1 MIIRGKKSSSPKPHW
16 YNYLVPARDRTYRTE
31 AIVLRRKDI
40 GEADRILTLLTPGAG
55 KVRVVAKGIRKPRS
69 RKAGHLELFTR
80 TKLLVAVGHDLD
92 IITQAELVEAYRPLR
107 EDLLR
112 SATAAYMVELLDR
125 FTPDDQEN
133 PEIYELLT
141 HGLEWAATARDLGL
155 AARAYELHL
164 LSAAGFQPQLHRCVI
179 CNQALVPEDQFFSPH
194 QGGVVCAACGAEP
207 LDPAADPHLRG
218 GWLPLSLNALK
229 LLRFTQS
236 NPYPKVAALTI
247 TAHTQAEAEA
257 VMARYITVLLERRLK
272 SVEFLKL
279 IRRPAAPL
287 AV

>member
-1 MIIRGKKSSSPKPHW
+1 M
-16 YNYLVPARDRTYRTE
+16 
-31 AIVLRRKDI
+31 LRRKDI

-80 TKLLVAVGHDLD
+80 TKLLLAVGHDLD
-92 IITQAELVEAYRPLR
+92 IVTQAEVVEPYRALR

-112 SATAAYMVELLDR
+112 SAYAGYMVELLDR
-125 FTPDDQEN
+125 FTPDNQEN
-133 PEIYELLT
+133 PELYELLT
-141 HGLEWAATARDLGL
+141 HGLEWAATARDLAL

-164 LSAAGFQPQLHRCVI
+164 LSAAGFQPQLYRCVS
-179 CNQALVPEDQFFSPH
+179 CGKALVAEDQFFSPH
-194 QGGVVCAACGAEP
+194 GGGVICAACGAPPTAPERYRP
-207 LDPAADPHLRG
+207 DAHDDPTAHQSRA
-218 GWLPLSLNALK
+218 GWLPLSLSALK

-247 TAHTQAEAEA
+247 SLSTAAQVEYL
-257 VMARYITVLLERRLK
+257 MARYITVLLERQLK

-279 IRRPAAPL
+279 IRRVDAPL
-287 AV
+287 AL